1 MALRRSPPA
10 ANRYVPRFVLF
21 ETAVANKQNVTPEK
35 WTKVLESTML
45 AGIAVSKADPS
56 GLWGTLKE
64 YFANTSA
71 LDPSKLDPDSSELI
85 KAVIADFET
94 AKGRSDL
101 QKAVSRRFANVTEPA
116 QCVQRS
122 LAGLREVSAIL
133 DANAASDAAAF
144 KGWLRG
150 ISQKVAEAA
159 VEGGFLGFGGV
170 RVSDAEK
177 ATLDDI
183 AKALGTAA

>member
-1 MALRRSPPA
+1 M
-10 ANRYVPRFVLF
+10 
-21 ETAVANKQNVTPEK
+21 ANKQNFTPEE

-45 AGIAVSKADPS
+45 AGIAVSQADPS

-64 YFANTSA
+64 YFANKSA
-71 LDPSKLDPDSSELI
+71 LDPSKLAPDSSELI

-94 AKGRSDL
+94 DKGRSDL
-101 QKAVSRRFANVTEPA
+101 QKAVSKRFADVTEPA

-133 DANAASDAAAF
+133 DANAPSDAAAF
-144 KGWLRG
+144 KTWLRG

-170 RVSDAEK
+170 KVSDAEK

-183 AKALGTAA
+183 AKALGTTA

>member
-1 MALRRSPPA
+1 MTLRRSPPLA

-21 ETAVANKQNVTPEK
+21 ETAVENKQNFTPEK

-45 AGIAVSKADPS
+45 AGIAVSQADPS

-101 QKAVSRRFANVTEPA
+101 QKAVSRRFADVTEPA

-133 DANAASDAAAF
+133 DANAAACKA
-144 KGWLRG
+144 WLRG

>member
-1 MALRRSPPA
+1 M
-10 ANRYVPRFVLF
+10 
-21 ETAVANKQNVTPEK
+21 ANKQNFTPEE

-45 AGIAVSKADPS
+45 AGIAVSQADPS

-64 YFANTSA
+64 YFANKSA
-71 LDPSKLDPDSSELI
+71 LDPSKLAPDSSELI

-94 AKGRSDL
+94 DKGRSDL
-101 QKAVSRRFANVTEPA
+101 QKALSKRFADVTEPA
-116 QCVQRS
+116 QYVQRS
-122 LAGLREVSAIL
+122 LSSLREVSAIL
-133 DANAASDAAAF
+133 DAPSDAAAF
-144 KGWLRG
+144 KAWLRG
-150 ISQKVAEAA
+150 ISQKVAEAG

-170 RVSDAEK
+170 KVSDAEK